1 MFSVIVCFVVIV
13 GIFVY
18 KCFRHSETGRKFRAK
33 RLGEAGERS
42 VAFKLGKTIPGEQY
56 VLNNFMFRDKEG
68 NSHQIDHILINRSA
82 IWVVETKNYS
92 GRIYGDEDRKEW
104 TQVLAYG
111 HKKER
116 FYNPVRQNWTH
127 IYQLAEY
134 LDLDR
139 RLFRNVVVF
148 AGDADIR
155 YVASANVYTI
165 EKLRTIRKTETG
177 ISLPVELMES
187 VYARLFAGEDAPF
200 VDLESHVQSI
210 QEREIQLSEGICP
223 RCGKN
228 LVLRHGE
235 SGDFYGCSGFPKC
248 KFTTSVKNVRLR

>member
-33 RLGEAGERS
+33 RLGEDGERS

-68 NSHQIDHILINRSA
+68 HSHQIDHILINRSA

-127 IYQLAEY
+127 IYQLAEC

-155 YVASANVYTI
+155 HVSSANVYTI
-165 EKLRTIRKTETG
+165 EKLRTIKKLETG

-187 VYARLFAGEDAPF
+187 VYARLVAREDTSL

-210 QEREIQLSEGICP
+210 QERKIQLSEGICP

-228 LVLRHGE
+228 LVLRHGKN
-235 SGDFYGCSGFPKC
+235 GDFYGCSGFPKC
-248 KFTTSVKNVRLR
+248 DFTTSEKNVKL